1 MGYMLSTGA
10 VGVYFND
17 STKIVLDPSAGE
29 RFEYSE
35 RVSSVSGGAGASA
48 GAVAGTGSFP
58 GSATATAADG
68 TLRVLGTL
76 STHAPELKK
85 KVTLLRHFRDHLVA
99 QYDRRARG
107 ATDAGLPATPFG
119 AAAASAGGGL
129 ATVTVGVPVSDEEAA
144 AVAAGTRATRP
155 AAPGS
160 LPLVKKWVR
169 SRRAVLFR
177 LSSGAGVQV
186 SFYDGVSLVL
196 EPSGA
201 VVTLLDARGQR
212 AVFAVGPLLDAAAA
226 AAVRPG
232 AAAAALGATGFG
244 ALGELEDVAARVRY
258 ARDIITQ
265 VIAGQSSSA
274 AAGGSPASAPAP
286 AKYH

>member
-1 MGYMLSTGA
+1 MLSTGA

-17 STKIVLDPSAGE
+17 STKIVLDPGAGE

-35 RVSSVSGGAGASA
+35 RVSSGSGASA
-48 GAVAGTGSFP
+48 STAASFP
-58 GSATATAADG
+58 GAATATAADG
-68 TLRVLGTL
+68 TVRVLGTL
-76 STHAPELKK
+76 TTHAPELKK

-99 QYDRRARG
+99 QYERRARG

-144 AVAAGTRATRP
+144 AVAAGTRAVRP
-155 AAPGS
+155 ALAGS

-177 LSSGAGVQV
+177 LSNGAGVQV
-186 SFYDGVSLVL
+186 SFYDGVSLVF

-201 VVTLLDARGQR
+201 QVTLLDASGRR
-212 AVFAVGPLLDAAAA
+212 SVFVVGPLLDAASA
-226 AAVRPG
+226 AAVRP
-232 AAAAALGATGFG
+232 AIVPAALNATGFG
-244 ALGELEDVAARVRY
+244 ALAELEDAAARVRY

-265 VIAGQSSSA
+265 VLAGQSTAA
-274 AAGGSPASAPAP
+274 AAGGSPASAAAP
-286 AKYH
+286 AKF